1 MIINMRYTPD
11 QAARIIQRAIR
22 NRRSRNTPAVLAE
35 MRQQELQLL
44 KEKHRERLEAKEREY
59 LFLSKLPADA
69 VLKLYL
75 RKQHQAAIVI
85 QAFWR
90 GKSTRKRLAGLR
102 NTSIPTKPS
111 SIPIRTYKLPPDSFY
126 SKISE
131 ARHSELLKQIRLKG
145 IGDLEEYKQTYS
157 TFLEKQVAWEKLRQQ
172 RRGDRLE
179 IQRIIKALIESK
191 KLSIPLNYLVE
202 NPTQAE
208 LAKARKI
215 HKSKII
221 DPKKWWLNLDW
232 DDDIEAVGA
241 NILDQIQEYKMNL
254 YRERRLEFARL

>member
-1 MIINMRYTPD
+1 MRYSPD
-11 QAARIIQRAIR
+11 QAARIIQRAVR
-22 NRRSRNTPAVLAE
+22 NRRSRKTPAVLDE
-35 MRQQELQLL
+35 MRRAELQII

-90 GKSTRKRLAGLR
+90 GRAARRKIKNIRKVEPPA
-102 NTSIPTKPS
+102 KVEK
-111 SIPIRTYKLPPDSFY
+111 IRTYKLPPDSFY

-131 ARHSELLKQIRLKG
+131 ERHAGLVKRVRLKG
-145 IGDLEEYKQTYS
+145 NGDLEEYKEKYS
-157 TFLEKQVAWEKLRQQ
+157 KFLSKQVAWEKLRQQ

-191 KLSIPLNYLVE
+191 SLNKNLNYFVE
-202 NPTQAE
+202 NPTGEE
-208 LAKARKI
+208 LLKARKI
-215 HKSKII
+215 HKSKIV
-221 DPKKWWLNLDW
+221 DPKKWWMNLDW
-232 DDDIEAVGA
+232 DDDIEAVGS
-241 NILDQIQEYKMNL
+241 NILEQIQEYKLNL
-254 YRERRLEFARL
+254 YRERRLEFAKF